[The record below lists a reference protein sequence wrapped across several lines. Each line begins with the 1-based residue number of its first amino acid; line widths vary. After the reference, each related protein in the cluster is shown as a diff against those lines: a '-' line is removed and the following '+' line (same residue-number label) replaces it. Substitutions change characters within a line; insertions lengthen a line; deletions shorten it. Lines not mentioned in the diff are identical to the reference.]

1 VTTSVRVALRGP
13 GGEPVDLWRTLA
25 SHGFHDLAPLA
36 LDERAR
42 TLTTTLRVPR
52 GTPRRVTIEAGG
64 AHAARVAIE
73 GRPPSDAAR
82 DAIVAGVRRVLH
94 LQHDLSGFY
103 ALAAGDP
110 GLAWVT
116 AGAGR
121 MLRSPTVF
129 EDVIKTLCTTNCSW
143 SLTRTM
149 VTALVTELGDPPA
162 GVRDP
167 RANAFPTPAA
177 LAAQDERFFRDVVR
191 SGYRAPHFRAI
202 AAAVED
208 GSLDLESLGDA
219 TRDEVPDDE
228 VERRLLALPG
238 IGPYAAAHVMMTI
251 GRNSKLILDSWTR
264 PTYKR
269 LSGARR
275 QPTDAQIERRF
286 RRYGPEAGLAFWL
299 YCTRDWVPE

>member
-1 VTTSVRVALRGP
+1 VTTGVRVALRGP

-25 SHGFHDLAPLA
+25 SHGFHDLAPFA

-52 GTPRRVTIEAGG
+52 GAPRRVTITAAG
-64 AHAARVAIE
+64 AHAARVDIE
-73 GRPPSDAAR
+73 GRPPSDAVRA
-82 DAIVAGVRRVLH
+82 AIVAGVRRVLH

-110 GLAWVT
+110 ELAWVT

-167 RANAFPTPAA
+167 RANAFPAPAA

-191 SGYRAPHFRAI
+191 SGYRAPTSARSPRPSRTAPSTSNRS
-202 AAAVED
+202 ATPR
-208 GSLDLESLGDA
+208 A
-219 TRDEVPDDE
+219 TRC
-228 VERRLLALPG
+228 R
-238 IGPYAAAHVMMTI
+238 T
-251 GRNSKLILDSWTR
+251 TR
-264 PTYKR
+264 SSAGSSRCRGSARTPPPT
-269 LSGARR
+269 S
-275 QPTDAQIERRF
+275 
-286 RRYGPEAGLAFWL
+286 
-299 YCTRDWVPE
+299 

>member
-1 VTTSVRVALRGP
+1 
-13 GGEPVDLWRTLA
+13 VDIA
-25 SHGFHDLAPLA
+25 
-36 LDERAR
+36 
-42 TLTTTLRVPR
+42 
-52 GTPRRVTIEAGG
+52 
-64 AHAARVAIE
+64 
-73 GRPPSDAAR
+73 GRPSSEAVRA
-82 DAIVAGVRRVLH
+82 AIVAQVRRVLH

-103 ALAAGDP
+103 ALAADDP
-110 GLAWVT
+110 DLAWVT
-116 AGAGR
+116 TGAGR

-149 VTALVTELGDPPA
+149 VTALVTHLGDPPA
-162 GVRDP
+162 GETDP

-202 AAAVED
+202 ARSVED

-219 TRDEVPDDE
+219 TRDEIPDDE

-264 PTYKR
+264 PTFKR
-269 LSGARR
+269 LSGSRR

-299 YCTRDWVPE
+299 YCTRDWVPD

>member
-52 GTPRRVTIEAGG
+52 GAPRRVTIEAAG
-64 AHAARVAIE
+64 AHAARVDIE
-73 GRPPSDAAR
+73 GRPPSDAAQ

-110 GLAWVT
+110 ELAWVT

-149 VTALVTELGDPPA
+149 VTALVTELGDRPA

-202 AAAVED
+202 AGAVED

-219 TRDEVPDDE
+219 TRDEVADDE

-299 YCTRDWVPE
+299 FCTRDWVPE